1 MKLLNNNHCVEQ
13 ARYETVIF
21 ELECNYFNEWSYI
34 VQDVLNDDSF
44 QAFYIGT
51 FLDYES
57 QRVAYERAARHYNS
71 LVPDSECIPLF

>member
-1 MKLLNNNHCVEQ
+1 MKSLNNNHCIEQ

-21 ELECNYFNEWSYI
+21 DLECNYFNEWYYI

-51 FLDYES
+51 SLNWEE
-57 QRVAYERAARHYNS
+57 QRKVYERAARHYNS
-71 LVPDSECIPLF
+71 LVPESECIPLF